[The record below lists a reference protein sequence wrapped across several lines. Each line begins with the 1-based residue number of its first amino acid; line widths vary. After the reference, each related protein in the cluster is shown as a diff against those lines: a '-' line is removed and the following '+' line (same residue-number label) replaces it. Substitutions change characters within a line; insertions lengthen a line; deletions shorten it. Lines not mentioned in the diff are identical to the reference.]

1 MGKFL
6 HSMGNAFLTILM
18 ILLVVYGWAFIEMK
32 LLLKSQPE
40 LFGFVFY
47 QQQEAD
53 MTPEFEPSDIV
64 VVKKNADFKEGDII
78 LYFDS
83 KDSKYK
89 AHYVVSSNT
98 LETVTKCATCNSNN
112 EAISNN
118 NIVGKA
124 VGKVLFMGTIVQFFK
139 NKAVLITIGVVGVV
153 LLVISQYMEFK
164 PKKNEETQEKN
175 IAKE

>member
-1 MGKFL
+1 MKKLL
-6 HSMGNAFLTILM
+6 HTLGNIFLTILVI
-18 ILLVVYGWAFIEMK
+18 ILIVYGWAFIEMK

-47 QQQEAD
+47 QQQEPD
-53 MTPEFEPSDIV
+53 MTPEFEPTDVII
-64 VVKKNADFKEGDII
+64 VKKDADFKEGDII

-89 AHYVVSSNT
+89 AHYVVST
-98 LETVTKCATCNSNN
+98 DALETVTRCATCDSNN

-124 VGKVLFMGTIVQFFK
+124 IGKMYFMGAIIQFFK
-139 NKAVLITIGVVGVV
+139 NKAVLITIGIVGIVF
-153 LLVISQYMEFK
+153 LVISQYMEFK
-164 PKKNEETQEKN
+164 PKTQKKD
-175 IAKE
+175 IAK